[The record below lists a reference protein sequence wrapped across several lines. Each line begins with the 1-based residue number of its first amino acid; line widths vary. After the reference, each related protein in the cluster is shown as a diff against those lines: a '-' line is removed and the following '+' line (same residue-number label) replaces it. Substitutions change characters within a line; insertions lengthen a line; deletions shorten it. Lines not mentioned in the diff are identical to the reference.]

1 MSEEKREWVRPWN
14 CQSIKSGQT
23 GKANT
28 EMEEGRLIRKAG
40 KITSRMDN
48 YESQGRRA
56 TERKGSMRKVT

>member
-1 MSEEKREWVRPWN
+1 MSEEKWEWVRPWN

-48 YESQGRRA
+48 
-56 TERKGSMRKVT
+56 